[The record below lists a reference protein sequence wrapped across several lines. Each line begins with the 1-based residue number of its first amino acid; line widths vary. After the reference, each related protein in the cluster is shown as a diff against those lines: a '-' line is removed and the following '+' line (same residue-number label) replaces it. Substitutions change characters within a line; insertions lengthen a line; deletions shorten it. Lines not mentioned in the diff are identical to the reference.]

1 MKAFSLPSF
10 TVHPDGHMGLQA
22 SMRDWLLARRAMKT
36 VWTVARMRVEV
47 QLPSKVAITEGW
59 GTLVQTMERTR
70 RDTRCRRSRG
80 EGWLAGMRKLRMLT
94 MVRRLD
100 WSNTMLCRV
109 KTALAMPKALLF
121 RLMVNVILWYVPP
134 DP

>member
-10 TVHPDGHMGLQA
+10 TVHLDGQMGLQA
-22 SMRDWLLARRAMKT
+22 NMRDWLLANRAMKT

-47 QLPSKVAITEGW
+47 QLPSKVAIKEGW
-59 GTLVQTMERTR
+59 GTLVEVMERTR

-94 MVRRLD
+94 IVRRLD
-100 WSNTMLCRV
+100 WIKTMLCLFNSE
-109 KTALAMPKALLF
+109 LAMPKALLF
-121 RLMVNVILWYVPP
+121 RLMVYVILWYVAPGS
-134 DP
+134 